1 MDVEV
6 VEELK
11 QQPTMDGS
19 STGTSKGE
27 MRNLQL

>member
-19 STGTSKGE
+19 STGMSKGDI
-27 MRNLQL
+27 NFKF